1 MDRRRGRSGDL
12 MSSLFIALSV
22 YAAVLV
28 AAFGAGLVIE
38 RAARAFFRRH
48 AERTRTD
55 WDDWL
60 ATEGFHL
67 VPSLLLAVFA
77 TRILMALRPPAD
89 TVEPLVTTGL
99 QVVLVLAAIRVGVDL
114 GFATLRIRQQRL
126 GLQGVSILR
135 NTLVGVA
142 LTVGVLVVLDQL
154 GISVAPLLATLG
166 VGALALALAL
176 QPTLGNIFAG
186 IQMVAAGQFQIGDF
200 LRVNDAGV
208 EGYVT
213 DIGWRTTTLR
223 TLLDNYVVIP
233 NSRLADSVLTNLHT
247 PNPRV
252 RLSIGVGVHYDT
264 DLEEAERIAREV
276 IREVQ
281 DQTEGGV
288 SGFEGDIRWTA
299 FGDSAITFD
308 AILQARKPLDRFA
321 VASAFIKR
329 LHRRYN
335 EADIEIPY
343 PIRNLY
349 LRTGLEVTRSGD
361 QGSGAAGD

>member
-1 MDRRRGRSGDL
+1 
-12 MSSLFIALSV
+12 MSALFVALSV

-28 AAFGAGLVIE
+28 AAFAFGLVVE
-38 RAARAFFRRH
+38 RAVRAFLRKR
-48 AERTRTD
+48 AEKTRTD

-60 ATEGFHL
+60 AMEGFHL
-67 VPSLLLAVFA
+67 VPSLLLAVVA
-77 TRILMALRPPAD
+77 TRILMAARPPAD
-89 TVEPLVTTGL
+89 SVEPLVTTGL
-99 QVVLVLAAIRVGVDL
+99 QIVLVLAAIRVGVDL
-114 GFATLRIRQQRL
+114 GLATLRIRQQRL
-126 GLQGVSILR
+126 GQKGVSILR

-186 IQMVAAGQFQIGDF
+186 IQLVAAAEFKVGDF
-200 LRVNDAGV
+200 LRVNEAGV

-213 DIGWRTTTLR
+213 DIGWRTTTLQ
-223 TLLDNYVVIP
+223 TLLENHVIIP
-233 NSRLADSVLTNLHT
+233 NSQLADSVLTNLYT

-252 RLSIGVGVHYDT
+252 GLSIGVGVHYDT

-281 DQTEGGV
+281 DETDAGV
-288 SGFEGDIRWTA
+288 TGFVGHIRWTA
-299 FGDSAITFD
+299 FGDSAVTFD
-308 AILQARKPLDRFA
+308 AILQAEKPLDRFD
-321 VASAFIKR
+321 VANAFIKR

-335 EADIEIPY
+335 EANIEIPY

-349 LRTGLEVTRSGD
+349 LRTGLKVTDSSD
-361 QGSGAAGD
+361 QASSE

>member
-1 MDRRRGRSGDL
+1 MDRRVGKL
-12 MSSLFIALSV
+12 MSTLFVALSL

-28 AAFGAGLVIE
+28 VAFGAGLVIE
-38 RAARAFFRRH
+38 RAARAFFRKK
-48 AERTRTD
+48 AEKTQTD

-67 VPSLLLAVFA
+67 VPSLLLAVVA
-77 TRILMALRPPAD
+77 TRVLMAIRPPSEVVA
-89 TVEPLVTTGL
+89 PLVTTGL
-99 QVVLVLAAIRVGVDL
+99 QVVLVLAAIRVGVDVGL
-114 GFATLRIRQQRL
+114 ASLRMRQQRL
-126 GLQGVSILR
+126 GQQGVSILR

-142 LTVGVLVVLDQL
+142 LTVGILVVLDQL

-186 IQMVAAGQFQIGDF
+186 IQLVAAAQFKVGDF

-223 TLLDNYVVIP
+223 TLLDNHVIIP
-233 NSRLADSVLTNLHT
+233 NSQLADSVLTNLHT
-247 PNPRV
+247 PDPRV

-264 DLEEAERIAREV
+264 DLEEADRIAREV

-281 DQTEGGV
+281 DGTEAGV
-288 SGFEGDIRWTA
+288 SGFAGHIRWRE

-308 AILQARKPLDRFA
+308 AILQAKKPLDRFDL
-321 VASAFIKR
+321 ASAFIKR
-329 LHRRYN
+329 LHRRYD
-335 EADIEIPY
+335 EAGIEIPY

-349 LRTGLEVTRSGD
+349 LRTGLEVTGP
-361 QGSGAAGD
+361 GSGTTGPEDG

>member
-1 MDRRRGRSGDL
+1 MDGRVGQL
-12 MSSLFIALSV
+12 MSTLFIALSI

-28 AAFGAGLVIE
+28 VAFGAGLVIE
-38 RAARAFFRRH
+38 RAARAFFRKK
-48 AERTRTD
+48 AEKTHTD

-67 VPSLLLAVFA
+67 VPSLLLAVVA
-77 TRILMALRPPAD
+77 TRVLMALRPPSDA
-89 TVEPLVTTGL
+89 VEPLVTTGL
-99 QVVLVLAAIRVGVDL
+99 QVVLVLAAIRVGVDIGL
-114 GFATLRIRQQRL
+114 ASLRMRQQRL
-126 GLQGVSILR
+126 GQQGVSILR

-142 LTVGVLVVLDQL
+142 LTAGILVVLDQL

-186 IQMVAAGQFQIGDF
+186 IQLVAAAQFKVGDF
-200 LRVNDAGV
+200 LRVNSADV

-223 TLLDNYVVIP
+223 TLLDNHVIIP
-233 NSRLADSVLTNLHT
+233 NSQLADSVLTNLHT

-264 DLEEAERIAREV
+264 DLEEADRIAREV
-276 IREVQ
+276 IRQVQ
-281 DQTEGGV
+281 DETEAGV
-288 SGFEGDIRWTA
+288 PGFAGHIRWRE

-308 AILQARKPLDRFA
+308 AILQAKKPLDRFDL
-321 VASAFIKR
+321 ASAFIKR
-329 LHRRYN
+329 LHRRYD
-335 EADIEIPY
+335 EAGIEIPY

-349 LRTGLEVTRSGD
+349 LRTGLEVTGPESGT
-361 QGSGAAGD
+361 AGPEDG

>member
-1 MDRRRGRSGDL
+1 MDRRVGTL
-12 MSSLFIALSV
+12 MSGLFVALSL

-28 AAFGAGLVIE
+28 VAFGAGLVIE
-38 RAARAFFRRH
+38 RAARAVFRRK
-48 AERTRTD
+48 AAKTRTD
-55 WDDWL
+55 WDDWV
-60 ATEGFHL
+60 AEEGFHL
-67 VPSLLLAVFA
+67 VPSLLLAVVA
-77 TRILMALRPPAD
+77 TRILMTVRPPAD
-89 TVEPLVTTGL
+89 AVEPLVTTGL

-114 GFATLRIRQQRL
+114 GLATLRIRQKRL
-126 GLQGVSILR
+126 GHQGVSILR

-142 LTVGVLVVLDQL
+142 LTAGVLVVLDQL

-186 IQMVAAGQFQIGDF
+186 IQMVAAGQFQVGDF
-200 LRVNDAGV
+200 LRVNDSGV

-223 TLLDNYVVIP
+223 TLLDNYVIIP
-233 NSRLADSVLTNLHT
+233 NSQLAESVLTNLHT
-247 PNPRV
+247 PDPRV

-276 IREVQ
+276 IRDVQ
-281 DQTEGGV
+281 NETEAGV
-288 SGFEGDIRWTA
+288 PGFEGDIRWTA

-308 AILQARKPLDRFA
+308 AILQAKKPLDRFA

-329 LHRRYN
+329 LHRRYD
-335 EADIEIPY
+335 EAGVEIPY

-349 LRTGLEVTRSGD
+349 LRTGLEVTGPESRTAESDDG
-361 QGSGAAGD
+361 

>member
-1 MDRRRGRSGDL
+1 MDRRLGKL
-12 MSSLFIALSV
+12 MSTLFVALSL

-28 AAFGAGLVIE
+28 VAFGAGLVIE
-38 RAARAFFRRH
+38 RAARAFFRKK
-48 AERTRTD
+48 AEKTQTD

-67 VPSLLLAVFA
+67 VPSLLLAVVA
-77 TRILMALRPPAD
+77 TRVLMAIRPPSEVVA
-89 TVEPLVTTGL
+89 PLVTTGL
-99 QVVLVLAAIRVGVDL
+99 QVVLVLAAIRVGVDIGL
-114 GFATLRIRQQRL
+114 ASLRMRQQRL
-126 GLQGVSILR
+126 GHQGVSILR

-142 LTVGVLVVLDQL
+142 LTVGILVVLDQL

-186 IQMVAAGQFQIGDF
+186 IQLVAAAQFKVGDF
-200 LRVNDAGV
+200 LRVNEAGV

-223 TLLDNYVVIP
+223 TLLDNHVIIP
-233 NSRLADSVLTNLHT
+233 NSQLADSVLTNLHT
-247 PNPRV
+247 PDPRV

-264 DLEEAERIAREV
+264 DLEEADRIAREV

-281 DQTEGGV
+281 DGTEAGV
-288 SGFEGDIRWTA
+288 PGFAGHIRWKE

-308 AILQARKPLDRFA
+308 AILQAKKPLDRFDL
-321 VASAFIKR
+321 ASAFIKR
-329 LHRRYN
+329 LHRRYD
-335 EADIEIPY
+335 EAGIEIPY

-349 LRTGLEVTRSGD
+349 LRTGLEVTGPGNTPESEG
-361 QGSGAAGD
+361 G

>member
-1 MDRRRGRSGDL
+1 
-12 MSSLFIALSV
+12 MSALFVALSL

-28 AAFGAGLVIE
+28 AAFGFGLVIE
-38 RAARAFFRRH
+38 RGVRAFFRKK
-48 AERTRTD
+48 AEKTQTD
-55 WDDWL
+55 WDDWV
-60 ATEGFHL
+60 ASEGFHL
-67 VPSLLLAVFA
+67 VPSLLLAVVA
-77 TRILMALRPPAD
+77 TRILMTVRPPSD
-89 TVEPLVTTGL
+89 SVEPLVTTGL

-114 GFATLRIRQQRL
+114 GLASLRIRQQRL
-126 GLQGVSILR
+126 GHQGVSILR

-142 LTVGVLVVLDQL
+142 LTAGVLVVLDQL

-186 IQMVAAGQFQIGDF
+186 IQLVAAAQFKVGDF
-200 LRVNDAGV
+200 LRVNEAGV

-223 TLLDNYVVIP
+223 TLLDNYVIIP
-233 NSRLADSVLTNLHT
+233 NSQLADSVLTNLYT
-247 PNPRV
+247 PDPRV
-252 RLSIGVGVHYDT
+252 RLSIAVGVHYDT
-264 DLEEAERIAREV
+264 DLEEAERIARGV

-281 DQTEGGV
+281 DETEAGV
-288 SGFEGDIRWTA
+288 SSFEGDIRWTA

-308 AILQARKPLDRFA
+308 AILQANKPLDRFD

-329 LHRRYN
+329 LHRRYD
-335 EADIEIPY
+335 EAGIEIPY

-349 LRTGLEVTRSGD
+349 LRTGVEVTAPGGKGPGSARD
-361 QGSGAAGD
+361 GSG

>member
-1 MDRRRGRSGDL
+1 MSG
-12 MSSLFIALSV
+12 LFVALSL

-28 AAFGAGLVIE
+28 VAFGAGLVIE
-38 RAARAFFRRH
+38 RAARAVFRKKA
-48 AERTRTD
+48 AETQTD
-55 WDDWL
+55 WDDWV
-60 ATEGFHL
+60 AEEGFHL
-67 VPSLLLAVFA
+67 VPSLLLAVLA
-77 TRILMALRPPAD
+77 TRILMMVRPPSAA
-89 TVEPLVTTGL
+89 VEPLVTTGL

-114 GFATLRIRQQRL
+114 GLATLRIRQKRL
-126 GLQGVSILR
+126 GRQGVSILR

-142 LTVGVLVVLDQL
+142 LTAGVLVVLDQL

-186 IQMVAAGQFQIGDF
+186 IQMVAAGQFQVGDF
-200 LRVNDAGV
+200 LRVNDSGV

-223 TLLDNYVVIP
+223 TLLDNYVIIP
-233 NSRLADSVLTNLHT
+233 NSQLADSVLTNLYT
-247 PNPRV
+247 PDPRV

-264 DLEEAERIAREV
+264 DLEEADRIAREV
-276 IREVQ
+276 IRQVQ
-281 DQTEGGV
+281 DETEAGV
-288 SGFEGDIRWTA
+288 SGFAGDIRWTA

-308 AILQARKPLDRFA
+308 AILQAKKPLDRFA

-329 LHRRYN
+329 LHRRYD
-335 EADIEIPY
+335 EAGIEIPY

-349 LRTGLEVTRSGD
+349 LRTGLEVTAPKGGTTAPED
-361 QGSGAAGD
+361 G

>member
-1 MDRRRGRSGDL
+1 MDRRAGKL
-12 MSSLFIALSV
+12 MSGLFIALSL

-28 AAFGAGLVIE
+28 VAFGAGLVIE
-38 RAARAFFRRH
+38 RAARAVFRKK
-48 AERTRTD
+48 AAKTQTD
-55 WDDWL
+55 WDDWV
-60 ATEGFHL
+60 AEEGFHL
-67 VPSLLLAVFA
+67 VPSLVLAVVA
-77 TRILMALRPPAD
+77 TRVLMTIRPPAD
-89 TVEPLVTTGL
+89 AVEPLVTTGL

-114 GFATLRIRQQRL
+114 GLATLRIRQKRL
-126 GLQGVSILR
+126 GHQGVSILR

-142 LTVGVLVVLDQL
+142 LTAGVLVVLDQL

-186 IQMVAAGQFQIGDF
+186 IQMVAAGQFQVGDF
-200 LRVNDAGV
+200 LRVNDSGV

-223 TLLDNYVVIP
+223 TLLDNYVIIP
-233 NSRLADSVLTNLHT
+233 NSQLAESVLTNLHT

-264 DLEEAERIAREV
+264 DLEEAERIARAV

-281 DQTEGGV
+281 DETDAGV
-288 SGFEGDIRWTA
+288 PGFEGDIRWTA

-308 AILQARKPLDRFA
+308 AILQAKKPLDRFA

-329 LHRRYN
+329 LHRRYD
-335 EADIEIPY
+335 EAGIEIPY

-349 LRTGLEVTRSGD
+349 LRTGLEVTGPESGTTGPED
-361 QGSGAAGD
+361 G

>member
-1 MDRRRGRSGDL
+1 VDRRVGKL
-12 MSSLFIALSV
+12 MSTLFVALSL

-28 AAFGAGLVIE
+28 VAFGAGLVIE
-38 RAARAFFRRH
+38 RAARAFFRKK
-48 AERTRTD
+48 AEKTRTD

-67 VPSLLLAVFA
+67 VPSLLLAVVA
-77 TRILMALRPPAD
+77 TRVLMALRPPSAV
-89 TVEPLVTTGL
+89 VEPLVTTGL
-99 QVVLVLAAIRVGVDL
+99 QVVLVLAAIRVGVDIGL
-114 GFATLRIRQQRL
+114 ASLRMRQQRL
-126 GLQGVSILR
+126 GPQGVSILR

-142 LTVGVLVVLDQL
+142 LTVGILVVLDQL

-186 IQMVAAGQFQIGDF
+186 IQLVAAAQFKVGDF
-200 LRVNDAGV
+200 LRVNEAGV

-223 TLLDNYVVIP
+223 TLLDNYVIIP
-233 NSRLADSVLTNLHT
+233 NSQLADSVLTNLHT
-247 PNPRV
+247 PDPRV

-264 DLEEAERIAREV
+264 DLEEADRIAREV

-281 DQTEGGV
+281 NGTEAGV
-288 SGFEGDIRWTA
+288 PGFAGHIRWKE

-308 AILQARKPLDRFA
+308 AILQARKPLDRFDL
-321 VASAFIKR
+321 ASAFIKR
-329 LHRRYN
+329 LHRRYD
-335 EADIEIPY
+335 EAGIEIPY

-349 LRTGLEVTRSGD
+349 LRTGLEVTGP
-361 QGSGAAGD
+361 GSRTTGPEDG

>member
-1 MDRRRGRSGDL
+1 
-12 MSSLFIALSV
+12 MSATFVSLAL

-28 AAFGAGLVIE
+28 VAFGGGLAIE
-38 RAARAFFRRH
+38 RVVRSFLQRK
-48 AERTRTD
+48 AEKTRTE
-55 WDDWL
+55 WDDWV
-60 ATEGFHL
+60 ASEGFHW
-67 VPSLLLAVFA
+67 VPSLLLAVAA
-77 TRILMALRPPAD
+77 TRVLMTVRPPAA

-99 QVVLVLAAIRVGVDL
+99 KVVLVLAAIRVGVDL
-114 GFATLRIRQQRL
+114 GLASLRLRQKRL
-126 GLQGVSILR
+126 GHQGVSILR

-142 LTVGVLVVLDQL
+142 LTAGVLVVLDQL

-186 IQMVAAGQFQIGDF
+186 IQLVAAAQFQIGDF
-200 LRVNDAGV
+200 VRVNEAGV

-223 TLLDNYVVIP
+223 TLLDNYVIIP
-233 NSRLADSVLTNLHT
+233 NSQLADSVLTNLYT
-247 PNPRV
+247 PDPRV

-281 DQTEGGV
+281 NETEAGV
-288 SGFEGDIRWTA
+288 PGFEGDIRWTA

-308 AILQARKPLDRFA
+308 AILQARKPMDRFG

-349 LRTGLEVTRSGD
+349 LRTGLDVTASDTRNSD
-361 QGSGAAGD
+361 AAGG

>member
-1 MDRRRGRSGDL
+1 MDRRGRNL
-12 MSSLFIALSV
+12 MSTLFVALSL

-28 AAFGAGLVIE
+28 VAFGAGLVIE
-38 RAARAFFRRH
+38 RAARAFFRKK
-48 AERTRTD
+48 AEKTQTD

-67 VPSLLLAVFA
+67 VPSLLLAVVA
-77 TRILMALRPPAD
+77 TRVLMAIRPPSEVVA
-89 TVEPLVTTGL
+89 PLVTTGL
-99 QVVLVLAAIRVGVDL
+99 QVVLVLAAIRVGVDVGL
-114 GFATLRIRQQRL
+114 ASLRMRQQRL
-126 GLQGVSILR
+126 GQQGVSILR

-142 LTVGVLVVLDQL
+142 LTVGILVVLDQL

-186 IQMVAAGQFQIGDF
+186 IQLVAAAQFKVGDF

-223 TLLDNYVVIP
+223 TLLDNHVIIP
-233 NSRLADSVLTNLHT
+233 NSQLADSVLTNLHT
-247 PNPRV
+247 PDPRV

-264 DLEEAERIAREV
+264 DLEEADRIAREV

-281 DQTEGGV
+281 DGTEAGV
-288 SGFEGDIRWTA
+288 SGFAGHIRWRE

-308 AILQARKPLDRFA
+308 AILQAKKPLDRFDL
-321 VASAFIKR
+321 ASAFIKR
-329 LHRRYN
+329 LHRRYD
-335 EADIEIPY
+335 EAGIEIPY

-349 LRTGLEVTRSGD
+349 LRTGLEVTGP
-361 QGSGAAGD
+361 GSGTTGPEDG

>member
-1 MDRRRGRSGDL
+1 MDRRGRKL
-12 MSSLFIALSV
+12 MSTLFVALSL

-28 AAFGAGLVIE
+28 VAFGAGLVIE
-38 RAARAFFRRH
+38 RAARAFFRKK
-48 AERTRTD
+48 AEKTQTD

-67 VPSLLLAVFA
+67 VPSLLLAVVA
-77 TRILMALRPPAD
+77 TRVLMAIRPPSEVVA
-89 TVEPLVTTGL
+89 PLVTTGL
-99 QVVLVLAAIRVGVDL
+99 QVVLVLAAIRVGVDVGL
-114 GFATLRIRQQRL
+114 ASLRMRQQRL
-126 GLQGVSILR
+126 GQQGVSILR

-142 LTVGVLVVLDQL
+142 LTVGILVVLDQL

-186 IQMVAAGQFQIGDF
+186 IQLVAAAQFKVGDF

-223 TLLDNYVVIP
+223 TLLDNHVIIP
-233 NSRLADSVLTNLHT
+233 NSQLADSVLTNLHT
-247 PNPRV
+247 PDPRV

-264 DLEEAERIAREV
+264 DLEEADRIAREV

-281 DQTEGGV
+281 DGTEAGV
-288 SGFEGDIRWTA
+288 SGFAGHIRWRE

-308 AILQARKPLDRFA
+308 AILQAKKPLDRFDL
-321 VASAFIKR
+321 ASAFIKR
-329 LHRRYN
+329 LHRRYD
-335 EADIEIPY
+335 EAGIEIPY

-349 LRTGLEVTRSGD
+349 LRTGLEVTGP
-361 QGSGAAGD
+361 GSGTTGPEDG

>member
-1 MDRRRGRSGDL
+1 MDRRVGKL
-12 MSSLFIALSV
+12 MSTLFVALSL

-28 AAFGAGLVIE
+28 VAFGAGLVIE
-38 RAARAFFRRH
+38 RAARAFFRKK
-48 AERTRTD
+48 AEKTKTD

-67 VPSLLLAVFA
+67 VPSLLLAVVA
-77 TRILMALRPPAD
+77 TRVLMALRPPSA

-99 QVVLVLAAIRVGVDL
+99 QVVLVLAAIRVGVDVGL
-114 GFATLRIRQQRL
+114 ASLRMRQQRL
-126 GLQGVSILR
+126 GQQGVSILR

-142 LTVGVLVVLDQL
+142 LTVGILVVLDQL

-186 IQMVAAGQFQIGDF
+186 IQLVAAAQFKVGDF

-223 TLLDNYVVIP
+223 TLLDNHVIIP
-233 NSRLADSVLTNLHT
+233 NSQLADSVLTNLHT
-247 PNPRV
+247 PDPRV

-264 DLEEAERIAREV
+264 DLEEADRIAREV

-281 DQTEGGV
+281 DGTEAGV
-288 SGFEGDIRWTA
+288 SGFAGHIRWRE
-299 FGDSAITFD
+299 FGDSAITYD
-308 AILQARKPLDRFA
+308 AILQAKKPLDRFDL
-321 VASAFIKR
+321 ASAFIKR
-329 LHRRYN
+329 LHRRYD
-335 EADIEIPY
+335 EAGIEIPY

-349 LRTGLEVTRSGD
+349 LRTGLEVTGPGNTT
-361 QGSGAAGD
+361 GSDGG

>member
-1 MDRRRGRSGDL
+1 

-28 AAFGAGLVIE
+28 TAFGAGLVIE
-38 RAARAFFRRH
+38 RAARAFFRRK
-48 AERTRTD
+48 AAKTRTD

-60 ATEGFHL
+60 AAEGFHL

-77 TRILMALRPPAD
+77 TRVLMVVRPPAD
-89 TVEPLVTTGL
+89 AVEPMVTTGL
-99 QVVLVLAAIRVGVDL
+99 QVVLVFAAMRVAADL
-114 GFATLRIRQQRL
+114 GLASLRIRQQRL
-126 GLQGVSILR
+126 GEQGVSILR

-142 LTVGVLVVLDQL
+142 LTVGVVIVLDQF

-166 VGALALALAL
+166 VGALAFALAL

-186 IQMVAAGQFQIGDF
+186 IQLVAAAQFKVGDF

-223 TLLDNYVVIP
+223 TLLDNHVIIP
-233 NSRLADSVLTNLHT
+233 NSQLADSVLTNLYT
-247 PNPRV
+247 PDPRV
-252 RLSIGVGVHYDT
+252 RLSIAVGVHYDT

-281 DQTEGGV
+281 DGTEAGV
-288 SGFEGDIRWTA
+288 SGFAGDIRWTA
-299 FGDSAITFD
+299 FGDSAITYD
-308 AILQARKPLDRFA
+308 AILQAKKPLDRFDL
-321 VASAFIKR
+321 ASAFIKR
-329 LHRRYN
+329 LHRRYD

-349 LRTGLEVTRSGD
+349 LRTGLEVTESRRQASAPSRD
-361 QGSGAAGD
+361 

>member
-1 MDRRRGRSGDL
+1 MSG
-12 MSSLFIALSV
+12 LFIALSL

-28 AAFGAGLVIE
+28 VAFGTGIVIE
-38 RAARAFFRRH
+38 RAVRVVLRRK
-48 AERTRTD
+48 AEKTQTD
-55 WDDWL
+55 WDDWV
-60 ATEGFHL
+60 AAEGFHL
-67 VPSLLLAVFA
+67 VPSLLLAVIA
-77 TRILMALRPPAD
+77 TRILMTLRPPAD
-89 TVEPLVTTGL
+89 SVEPLVTTGL

-114 GFATLRIRQQRL
+114 GLATLRIRQKRL
-126 GLQGVSILR
+126 GHQGVSILR

-186 IQMVAAGQFQIGDF
+186 IQLVAAAQFKVGDF
-200 LRVNDAGV
+200 LRVNEVGV

-223 TLLDNYVVIP
+223 TLLDNYVIIP
-233 NSRLADSVLTNLHT
+233 NSQLADSVLTNLYT
-247 PNPRV
+247 PDPRV
-252 RLSIGVGVHYDT
+252 RLSIAVGVHYDT

-276 IREVQ
+276 IRDVQ
-281 DQTEGGV
+281 DETGAGV
-288 SGFEGDIRWTA
+288 SGFAGDIRWTA
-299 FGDSAITFD
+299 FGDSAITYD
-308 AILQARKPLDRFA
+308 AILQANKPLDRFD

-329 LHRRYN
+329 LHRRYD
-335 EADIEIPY
+335 EAGIEIPY

-349 LRTGLEVTRSGD
+349 LRTGVEVTGP
-361 QGSGAAGD
+361 GGNGAGAAGGGPG

>member
-1 MDRRRGRSGDL
+1 
-12 MSSLFIALSV
+12 MSTLFVALSL

-28 AAFGAGLVIE
+28 VAFGAGLVIE
-38 RAARAFFRRH
+38 RAARAFFRKK
-48 AERTRTD
+48 AEKTQTD

-67 VPSLLLAVFA
+67 VPSLLLAVVA
-77 TRILMALRPPAD
+77 TRVLMAIRPPSEVVA
-89 TVEPLVTTGL
+89 PLVTTGL
-99 QVVLVLAAIRVGVDL
+99 QVVLVLAAIRVGVDVGL
-114 GFATLRIRQQRL
+114 ASLRMRQQRL
-126 GLQGVSILR
+126 GQQGVSILR

-142 LTVGVLVVLDQL
+142 LTVGILVVLDQL

-186 IQMVAAGQFQIGDF
+186 IQLVAAAQFKVGDF

-223 TLLDNYVVIP
+223 TLLDNHVIIP
-233 NSRLADSVLTNLHT
+233 NSQLADSVLTNLHT
-247 PNPRV
+247 PDPRV

-264 DLEEAERIAREV
+264 DLEEADRIAREV

-281 DQTEGGV
+281 DGTEAGV
-288 SGFEGDIRWTA
+288 SGFAGHIRWRE

-308 AILQARKPLDRFA
+308 AILQAKKPLDRFDL
-321 VASAFIKR
+321 ASAFIKR
-329 LHRRYN
+329 LHRRYD
-335 EADIEIPY
+335 EAGIEIPY

-349 LRTGLEVTRSGD
+349 LRTGLEVTGPRNTTESEG
-361 QGSGAAGD
+361 G

>member
-1 MDRRRGRSGDL
+1 
-12 MSSLFIALSV
+12 MSTLFVALSL

-28 AAFGAGLVIE
+28 VAFGAGLVIE
-38 RAARAFFRRH
+38 RAARAFFRKK
-48 AERTRTD
+48 AEKTQTD

-67 VPSLLLAVFA
+67 VPSLLLAVVA
-77 TRILMALRPPAD
+77 TRVLMAIRPPSEVVA
-89 TVEPLVTTGL
+89 PLVTTGL
-99 QVVLVLAAIRVGVDL
+99 QVVLVLAAIRVGVDVGL
-114 GFATLRIRQQRL
+114 ASLRMRQQRL
-126 GLQGVSILR
+126 GQQGVSILR

-142 LTVGVLVVLDQL
+142 LTVGILVVLDQL

-186 IQMVAAGQFQIGDF
+186 IQLVAAAQFKVGDF

-223 TLLDNYVVIP
+223 TLLDNHVIIP
-233 NSRLADSVLTNLHT
+233 NSQLADSVLTNLHT
-247 PNPRV
+247 PDPRV

-264 DLEEAERIAREV
+264 DLEEADRIAREV

-281 DQTEGGV
+281 DGTEAGV
-288 SGFEGDIRWTA
+288 SGFAGHIRWRE

-308 AILQARKPLDRFA
+308 AILQAKKPLDRFDL
-321 VASAFIKR
+321 ASAFIKR
-329 LHRRYN
+329 LHRRYD
-335 EADIEIPY
+335 EAGIEIPY

-349 LRTGLEVTRSGD
+349 LRTGLEVTGP
-361 QGSGAAGD
+361 GSGTTGPEDG

>member
-1 MDRRRGRSGDL
+1 MDRLVGKL
-12 MSSLFIALSV
+12 MSTLFVALSL

-28 AAFGAGLVIE
+28 VAFGAGLVIE
-38 RAARAFFRRH
+38 RAARAFFRKK
-48 AERTRTD
+48 AEKTQTD

-67 VPSLLLAVFA
+67 VPSLLLAVVA
-77 TRILMALRPPAD
+77 TRVLMAIRPPSEVVA
-89 TVEPLVTTGL
+89 PLVTTGL
-99 QVVLVLAAIRVGVDL
+99 QVVLVLAAIRVGVDIGL
-114 GFATLRIRQQRL
+114 ASLRMRQQRL
-126 GLQGVSILR
+126 GHQGVSILR

-142 LTVGVLVVLDQL
+142 LTVGILVVLDQL

-186 IQMVAAGQFQIGDF
+186 IQLVAAAQFKVGDF
-200 LRVNDAGV
+200 LRVNEAGV

-223 TLLDNYVVIP
+223 TLLDNHVIIP
-233 NSRLADSVLTNLHT
+233 NSQLADSVLTNLHT
-247 PNPRV
+247 PDPRV

-264 DLEEAERIAREV
+264 DLEEADRIAREV

-281 DQTEGGV
+281 DSTEAGV
-288 SGFEGDIRWTA
+288 PGFAGHIRWKE

-308 AILQARKPLDRFA
+308 AILQAKKPLDRFDL
-321 VASAFIKR
+321 ASAFIKR
-329 LHRRYN
+329 LHRRYD
-335 EADIEIPY
+335 EAGIEIPY

-349 LRTGLEVTRSGD
+349 LRTGLAVTGPGNTPESEG
-361 QGSGAAGD
+361 G

>member
-1 MDRRRGRSGDL
+1 
-12 MSSLFIALSV
+12 MSALFLALSL

-28 AAFGAGLVIE
+28 AAFGFGLVIE
-38 RAARAFFRRH
+38 RAARAFFRKQ
-48 AERTRTD
+48 AEKTRTD

-67 VPSLLLAVFA
+67 VPSLLLAVVA
-77 TRILMALRPPAD
+77 TRVLMTIRPPAD

-99 QVVLVLAAIRVGVDL
+99 QVVLVLAAIRVGVDIGL
-114 GFATLRIRQQRL
+114 ASLRIRQQRL
-126 GLQGVSILR
+126 GHQGVSILR

-186 IQMVAAGQFQIGDF
+186 IQLVAAAQFKVGDF
-200 LRVNDAGV
+200 LRINDAGV

-223 TLLDNYVVIP
+223 TLLDNYVIIP
-233 NSRLADSVLTNLHT
+233 NSQLADSVLTNLYT

-264 DLEEAERIAREV
+264 DLDQAERIAREV

-281 DQTEGGV
+281 DKTEAAV

-299 FGDSAITFD
+299 FGDSAITYD
-308 AILQARKPLDRFA
+308 AILQANKPLDRFA
-321 VASAFIKR
+321 VASAFIKT
-329 LHRRYN
+329 LHRRYD
-335 EADIEIPY
+335 EANIEIPY

-349 LRTGLEVTRSGD
+349 LRTGLEVT
-361 QGSGAAGD
+361 GSAGSKTPGADRD

>member
-1 MDRRRGRSGDL
+1 MDRRVGKL
-12 MSSLFIALSV
+12 MSGLFVALSL

-28 AAFGAGLVIE
+28 VAFGAGLVIE
-38 RAARAFFRRH
+38 RAARAVFRKK
-48 AERTRTD
+48 AVKTQTD
-55 WDDWL
+55 WDDWV
-60 ATEGFHL
+60 AEEGFHL
-67 VPSLLLAVFA
+67 VPSLLLAVVA
-77 TRILMALRPPAD
+77 TRILMTIRPPAD
-89 TVEPLVTTGL
+89 AVEPLVTTGL

-114 GFATLRIRQQRL
+114 GLATLRIRQKRL
-126 GLQGVSILR
+126 GQQGVSILR

-142 LTVGVLVVLDQL
+142 LTAGVLVVLDQL

-186 IQMVAAGQFQIGDF
+186 IQLVAAGQFQVGDF
-200 LRVNDAGV
+200 LRVNDSGV

-223 TLLDNYVVIP
+223 TLLDNYVIIP
-233 NSRLADSVLTNLHT
+233 NSQLAESVLTNLHT
-247 PNPRV
+247 PNPSACGSASEWASTTTATSR
-252 RLSIGVGVHYDT
+252 RRSASRAT
-264 DLEEAERIAREV
+264 V

-281 DQTEGGV
+281 DETEAGV
-288 SGFEGDIRWTA
+288 PGFEGDIRWTA

-308 AILQARKPLDRFA
+308 AILQAKKPLDRFA

-329 LHRRYN
+329 LHRRYD
-335 EADIEIPY
+335 EAGIEIPY

-349 LRTGLEVTRSGD
+349 LRTGLEVTGPESGTT
-361 QGSGAAGD
+361 GPGDG